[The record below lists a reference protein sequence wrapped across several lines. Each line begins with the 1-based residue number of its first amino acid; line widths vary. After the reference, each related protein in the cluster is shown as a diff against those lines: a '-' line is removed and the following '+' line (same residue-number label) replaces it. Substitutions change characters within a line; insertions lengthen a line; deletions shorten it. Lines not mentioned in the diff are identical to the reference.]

1 MMKSVRFWLYFGCPY
16 QTGAMKTKNTILSL
30 LRRQN
35 LTVNELADR
44 LGVTRNAII
53 IPLKQ
58 LEADGLVEG
67 KSRRGSGAGKP
78 PTEFGAVAGTE
89 DSDSGAYKP
98 FLQKVINTLPSYLER
113 HEIEKL
119 MGEIGSSLAQEV
131 KTDTSD
137 SFEARLDAA
146 LQFLDGIGAG
156 TSKEETE
163 THITIRSYSCPL
175 GRAVREDPCVCS
187 AMERFFADVTGGDVR
202 EECKRDGRLLCQFII
217 TPKD

>member
-1 MMKSVRFWLYFGCPY
+1 MTTKS
-16 QTGAMKTKNTILSL
+16 TILDH
-30 LRRQN
+30 LRRQD
-35 LTVNELADR
+35 LTVNELAKS

-67 KSRRGSGAGKP
+67 KPRRSSGAGKP
-78 PTEFGAVAGTE
+78 PTAYSAVAGTE
-89 DSDSGAYKP
+89 DSESGAYQP
-98 FLQKVINTLPSYLER
+98 FLQKVIGALPGYLER

-119 MGEIGSSLAQEV
+119 MGEIGSLLAQEV
-131 KTDTSD
+131 KTDATD
-137 SFEARLDAA
+137 SFEVRLGAA
-146 LQFLDGIGAG
+146 LEFLDGIGAG
-156 TSKEETE
+156 TSKEDED
-163 THITIRSYSCPL
+163 THTTIRSYSCPL

-217 TPKD
+217 TPKA